1 MNNKTIT
8 ELQTKFTEQKYLSTS
23 FGEKGLRCKKSLKIM
38 IYIVWNLSAPFSF
51 NYLHHYEDNGV
62 FVSFFQLLGVSTV
75 ALLTTVLQITA
86 KG

>member
-1 MNNKTIT
+1 
-8 ELQTKFTEQKYLSTS
+8 
-23 FGEKGLRCKKSLKIM
+23 M

-51 NYLHHYEDNGV
+51 NYLHHYEDNGG